1 MPSFKGSNGNV
12 IVGRRGWLGDV
23 KITIKGGNERETG
36 LEWREARKLAYAILD
51 AVDEHVDKL
60 VGEDNK

>member
-1 MPSFKGSNGNV
+1 M
-12 IVGRRGWLGDV
+12 

>member
-12 IVGRRGWLGDV
+12 IVGRRAGDV

-51 AVDEHVDKL
+51 AGDEHVDKL